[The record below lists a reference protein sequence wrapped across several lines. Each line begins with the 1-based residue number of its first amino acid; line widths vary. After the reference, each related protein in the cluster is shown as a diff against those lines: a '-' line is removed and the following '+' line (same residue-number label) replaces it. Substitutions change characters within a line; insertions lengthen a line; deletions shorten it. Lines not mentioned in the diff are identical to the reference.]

1 MYCTVLPRR
10 LQMIHRRQDGME
22 RWPETAP
29 VSLCWVQ
36 SQNLGKSGDAWSR
49 NGVPSPRDNKPPD
62 RISRP
67 GATDWDNFHG
77 NFFFLSL
84 PGYLFFQLD
93 IFFFF
98 WLLLRGRGT
107 PQPSHARTDQISV
120 MPLGN
125 SIINRHGAK
134 PGVNASAPRTLAPV
148 ARGPPAPAPY
158 CTKVIRTTHWSCR
171 TSL

>member
-1 MYCTVLPRR
+1 
-10 LQMIHRRQDGME
+10 MIHRRQDGME

-67 GATDWDNFHG
+67 GATDWDTFHG
-77 NFFFLSL
+77 NFFFLL
-84 PGYLFFQLD
+84 LFPAISFSSSV
-93 IFFFF
+93 FFLSFGSSSVAVGPPNP
-98 WLLLRGRGT
+98 RT
-107 PQPSHARTDQISV
+107 HARTDQISV